1 MFISGDNHI
10 DIFSCYQT
18 KSYGAEFYIP
28 NIRTH
33 ASLSKVMIPTAS
45 NVDEIVFIEGDNR
58 YSVAYNYVFTTAKP
72 FTT

>member
-10 DIFSCYQT
+10 DILSWYQT

-33 ASLSKVMIPTAS
+33 ARLSKVMIQTAS
-45 NVDEIVFIEGDNR
+45 NVDEIMFIEGDNR
-58 YSVAYNYVFTTAKP
+58 YSAAYNYVFTTAKP